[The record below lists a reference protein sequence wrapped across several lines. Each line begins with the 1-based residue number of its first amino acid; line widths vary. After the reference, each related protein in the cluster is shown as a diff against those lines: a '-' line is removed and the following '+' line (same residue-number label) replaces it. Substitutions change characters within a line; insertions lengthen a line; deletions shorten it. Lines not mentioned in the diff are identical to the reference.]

1 LKSRKRFLYLKGT
14 KREKKKML
22 NPVELEL
29 DETTQVTVM
38 EIARMVL
45 AGDLGETVFDQ
56 TLDRLDMTLDEA
68 DKVWLKLEQALNA

>member
-1 LKSRKRFLYLKGT
+1 
-14 KREKKKML
+14 ML

-56 TLDRLDMTLDEA
+56 TLDQLDMTLDEA
-68 DKVWLKLEQALNA
+68 DKVWVKLEQALNA

>member
-1 LKSRKRFLYLKGT
+1 
-14 KREKKKML
+14 ML

-56 TLDRLDMTLDEA
+56 AIDQLDMTLDEA
-68 DKVWLKLEQALNA
+68 DKVWVKLEQALNA

>member
-1 LKSRKRFLYLKGT
+1 
-14 KREKKKML
+14 ML

-45 AGDLGETVFDQ
+45 AGELGETVFDQ
-56 TLDRLDMTLDEA
+56 TLDQLDMTLDEA
-68 DKVWLKLEQALNA
+68 DKVCSKLEQALNA

>member
-1 LKSRKRFLYLKGT
+1 
-14 KREKKKML
+14 ML

-29 DETTQVTVM
+29 DEATQVTVM

-56 TLDRLDMTLDEA
+56 AIDQLDMTLDEA
-68 DKVWLKLEQALNA
+68 DKVWVKLEQALNA

>member
-1 LKSRKRFLYLKGT
+1 
-14 KREKKKML
+14 ML

-56 TLDRLDMTLDEA
+56 TIDQLDMTLDEA
-68 DKVWLKLEQALNA
+68 DKVWVKLEQALNA

>member
-1 LKSRKRFLYLKGT
+1 
-14 KREKKKML
+14 ML

>member
-56 TLDRLDMTLDEA
+56 TLDQLDMTLDEA
-68 DKVWLKLEQALNA
+68 DKVWVKLEQALNA

>member
-1 LKSRKRFLYLKGT
+1 
-14 KREKKKML
+14 ML

-56 TLDRLDMTLDEA
+56 ALDQLDMTLDEA
-68 DKVWLKLEQALNA
+68 DKVWVKLEQALNA